1 MGHAI
6 NQQVRAAVAALS
18 SLFLIVG
25 IFYFHSLS
33 AMEDASLP
41 TKAEITARL
50 FKLPLSFEKNEGQT
64 HPSVRYLTRGP
75 GYAFYFASD
84 EMSMVLQK
92 ASSSSVL
99 KMHFSGANTNPNII
113 GINEQPGKSHYF
125 IGSDPQKWQTQI
137 PHFAKVCYQEIYP
150 GIDVVFYGNP
160 QQLEYDLCVAPG
172 SNPHDIRLHID
183 GTQELSLYENGCLQL
198 LTEDGQQIHMPKPTI
213 YQIVDGNRVFIEGQ
227 FVLLAENDIGFSLQ
241 DYDPSKGL
249 IIDPVLVYST
259 YLGGSNQGGGDHI
272 VVDSNGN
279 TYITGS
285 TSSSNFPTTTGAFQT
300 SLAGMQNASVTKL
313 NADGSA
319 LVYSTYLGGS
329 VSDTGRGIKID
340 SSGNAYVTGFTR
352 SPDFPVTP
360 GAFQPTFQGQEDAFV
375 TKLNSSGSALVYST
389 YLGGNNLSAGLGI
402 AIDNSNNAYIT
413 GLTQSTNFPITAGA
427 LQPSLGGL
435 QNAFLTKLN
444 SAGSAL
450 IYSTYL
456 GGNTMDTGIRIAV
469 DGSGNAYIIGNTT
482 SPNFPTTPGAFQT
495 TFLGVECAFV
505 AKINPTLS
513 GLSSLVYSTF
523 LSGSTGFTFGTDI
536 TIDSSENVYVT
547 GKTAATD
554 FPTTPGAFQ
563 TTSPSPLG
571 GGYVTKLNSTGSA
584 LIYSTYLGGDN
595 GDEGDGIAIDSNEN
609 AYIIGTTKSTNFPI
623 TMGAIQTT
631 LSGTVDTFVTKLNA
645 AGSAL
650 IYSTYLGGDG
660 VDLGASI
667 AVDNNG
673 NAYVTGNTTSTN
685 FPTTPGAFQTTLT
698 GFSAAFVSKL
708 AIGTPTVTEISP
720 NFGPTTGG
728 TSVTITGTNFT
739 NVTAVNFDSVP
750 ATSFTVNS
758 DTSITAISPP
768 HSVGTV
774 DVTVTTFGGTS
785 PTSPA
790 DQFTYK
796 NITTTVLT
804 VSPNPAPF
812 HQPVTLTATV
822 TPSSATG
829 SVTFFDGT
837 SAIGTAPLKDGT
849 ATFVTSRLAVGT
861 HILTAVYS
869 GDNSNLSSTSQPVKL
884 KVITALPPTHLKGI
898 QKINRFATQTDIINI
913 LTWQEPQHGT
923 LIVSYQIYRDRHLK
937 KHIATLSSH
946 EELQFK
952 DHNREKDKTYTYF
965 IVSINQFGN
974 RSKAAKVIVHPH
986 K

>member
-6 NQQVRAAVAALS
+6 NQQVRAAVAALWG
-18 SLFLIVG
+18 LVLIVAA
-25 IFYFHSLS
+25 FYSHPLSALQEASLS
-33 AMEDASLP
+33 
-41 TKAEITARL
+41 TKAEITAQ
-50 FKLPLSFEKNEGQT
+50 FYKLPLSFEKNEGQT

-75 GYAFYFASD
+75 GYTFYFASD

-113 GINEQPGKSHYF
+113 GIDEQPGKSHYF
-125 IGSDPQKWQTQI
+125 IGNDPQKWQTQI

-172 SNPHDIRLHID
+172 SNPRDIRLHID
-183 GTQELSLYENGCLQL
+183 GTQELSLYENGSLQL
-198 LTEDGQQIHMPKPTI
+198 LTEDGQQIHMPKPTM
-213 YQIVDGNRVFIEGQ
+213 YQIVEGNRVFIEGQ

-241 DYDPSKGL
+241 DYDPSKEL
-249 IIDPVLVYST
+249 VIDPVLVYST
-259 YLGGSNQGGGDHI
+259 YLGGSANQSGSHI

-279 TYITGS
+279 AYITGDTTS
-285 TSSSNFPTTTGAFQT
+285 TDFPTTAGAFQT
-300 SLAGMQNASVTKL
+300 FLAGMSNAFVTKL
-313 NADGSA
+313 NATGTA
-319 LVYSTYLGGS
+319 LVYSTYLGGDA
-329 VSDTGRGIKID
+329 SDFGRGIKID
-340 SSGNAYVTGFTR
+340 SSGNAYVTGFTF
-352 SPDFPVTP
+352 SPNFPVTP
-360 GAFQPTFQGQEDAFV
+360 GAFQTTFQGQEDAFV
-375 TKLNSSGSALVYST
+375 TKLNSSGSALIYST
-389 YLGGNNLSAGLGI
+389 YLGGNNLSLGLGI
-402 AIDNSNNAYIT
+402 AIDSSENAYIT
-413 GLTQSTNFPITAGA
+413 GFTQSTNFPTIAGA
-427 LQPSLGGL
+427 FQTSLGGHE
-435 QNAFLTKLN
+435 NAFMTKLN
-444 SAGSAL
+444 STGSAL

-456 GGNTMDTGIRIAV
+456 GGNGMDAGIRIAV
-469 DGSGNAYIIGNTT
+469 DGGGNAYIIGNVT
-482 SPNFPTTPGAFQT
+482 SSNFPTTPGAFQT
-495 TFLGVECAFV
+495 TFRGVECAFV
-505 AKINPTLS
+505 AKINPSLS
-513 GLSSLVYSTF
+513 GPSSLVYSTL
-523 LSGSTGFTFGTDI
+523 LSGSTGFTLGTDI
-536 TIDSSENVYVT
+536 TINTSENAYVT
-547 GKTAATD
+547 GQTQATD

-563 TTSPSPLG
+563 TTSPSPKG
-571 GGYVTKLNSTGSA
+571 GAFVTKLNSIGSALIYSTYLGGNNGDEGDGIAIDNNGNAYIAGATTSMNFPITAGAIQTTLPGVVSAFITKLNATGSA
-584 LIYSTYLGGDN
+584 LIYSTYLGGN
-595 GDEGDGIAIDSNEN
+595 FVDS
-609 AYIIGTTKSTNFPI
+609 A
-623 TMGAIQTT
+623 
-631 LSGTVDTFVTKLNA
+631 
-645 AGSAL
+645 
-650 IYSTYLGGDG
+650 
-660 VDLGASI
+660 ASI
-667 AVDNNG
+667 AVDSNG
-673 NAYVTGNTTSTN
+673 NAYVTGRTSSTN
-685 FPTTPGAFQTTLT
+685 FPTTPGAFQTTLI
-698 GFSAAFVSKL
+698 GFEAAFVTKI

-728 TSVTITGTNFT
+728 TSVTITGTNFI

-768 HSVGTV
+768 HSAGTV
-774 DVTVTTFGGTS
+774 DVTVITFGGTS
-785 PTSPA
+785 PTSSA

-837 SAIGTAPLKDGT
+837 SAIGTASLTNGT
-849 ATFVTSRLAVGT
+849 ATFVTSSLAVGN

-869 GDNSNLSSTSQPVKL
+869 GDSNNLSSTSQPVKL
-884 KVITALPPTHLKGI
+884 KVITALPPTHLKGS

-946 EELQFK
+946 EQLQFK

-965 IVSINQFGN
+965 IVSIDQFGN